1 MTDRFAICLP
11 FTLIQEGGNSYDKH
25 DPGGRTHKGIIQRE
39 YDAYRKRNG
48 LPLQS
53 DYAMSD
59 AEVSDIYFNEYWLP
73 YCPLLSPGLDLSFFD
88 NAVNEGPYTAIVLY
102 QRALGVKDDGAF
114 GPLTEAALAG
124 KDVRAVIKRYAQ
136 TRMSFYKSL
145 STFKYFG
152 HGWTNRTNTIRDQ
165 SLEMVEVVTS

>member
-11 FTLIQEGGNSYDKH
+11 FTLRQEGGNSNDPH

-39 YDAYRKRNG
+39 YDTYRRAKS

-59 AEVSDIYFNEYWLP
+59 AEVSDIYLNQYWLP
-73 YCPLLSPGLDLSFFD
+73 HCPTLPAGLDLSFFD
-88 NAVNEGPYTAIVLY
+88 NAVNEGPFRATVLY
-102 QRALGVKDDGAF
+102 QRALGIHDDGVF
-114 GPLTEAALAG
+114 GSATATALDG
-124 KDVRAVIKRYAQ
+124 KDVRSTIVRFAQ
-136 TRMSFYKSL
+136 ARENFYTSL

-152 HGWTNRTNTIRDQ
+152 KGWLSRVHVIRDE
-165 SLEMVEVVTS
+165 SLAMVTA